1 MHKKADTILNYAKK
15 NDSKE
20 IENNLD
26 SKNNGEITEKRGV
39 YKKYTIDEKLKYLDY
54 LNKGISKK
62 EIYRTYGISEKSLRD
77 WEKQK
82 GKLLEMAN
90 KKNRFRL
97 KTEIIHSE
105 TTEIE
110 ADVCVC
116 VFIEQAR
123 GLGISIGSNEIIK
136 EMLRLKPELKEK
148 NYHALNK
155 LVYKLLKRNNY
166 TIRRVAHIAQK
177 VRENTISDLWQFL
190 RTNINIR
197 KELDIYENIN
207 KIVNLE
213 ETPIWF
219 EMYNKTTIDK
229 IWNKTIKVKT
239 FGSDKER
246 ISVLLG
252 ILADWEKLPPLIVF
266 QGKPNGTI
274 EKNLKKI
281 NWLWIKKFL

>member
-1 MHKKADTILNYAKK
+1 MIKKADTILNDAKK
-15 NDSKE
+15 KDSKE

-54 LNKGISKK
+54 LNKGMSKK
-62 EIYRTYGISEKSLRD
+62 EINRSYGISEKSLRD
-77 WEKQK
+77 WAKQK
-82 GKLLEMAN
+82 GKLLEMTN

-110 ADVCVC
+110 AEIC

-148 NYHALNK
+148 NYHAINK

-166 TIRRVAHIAQK
+166 TIGRVTHIAQK
-177 VRENTISDLWQFL
+177 VRENAFSDLWQFL
-190 RTNINIR
+190 KTNITIR

-207 KIVNLE
+207 KIVNLD

-219 EMYNKTTIDK
+219 EMYNKQLL
-229 IWNKTIKVKT
+229 IK
-239 FGSDKER
+239 
-246 ISVLLG
+246 LG
-252 ILADWEKLPPLIVF
+252 IK
-266 QGKPNGTI
+266 QSK
-274 EKNLKKI
+274 
-281 NWLWIKKFL
+281 

>member
-1 MHKKADTILNYAKK
+1 MIKKADTILNDAKK
-15 NDSKE
+15 KDSKE

-54 LNKGISKK
+54 LNKGMSKK
-62 EIYRTYGISEKSLRD
+62 EINRSYGISEKSLRD
-77 WEKQK
+77 WAKQK
-82 GKLLEMAN
+82 GKLLEMTN

-110 ADVCVC
+110 AEIC

-155 LVYKLLKRNNY
+155 
-166 TIRRVAHIAQK
+166 
-177 VRENTISDLWQFL
+177 
-190 RTNINIR
+190 
-197 KELDIYENIN
+197 
-207 KIVNLE
+207 
-213 ETPIWF
+213 
-219 EMYNKTTIDK
+219 
-229 IWNKTIKVKT
+229 
-239 FGSDKER
+239 
-246 ISVLLG
+246 
-252 ILADWEKLPPLIVF
+252 
-266 QGKPNGTI
+266 
-274 EKNLKKI
+274 
-281 NWLWIKKFL
+281 